1 MTLLRLIASGVALF
15 VQFCVL
21 VCSAFAS
28 MLWITAKY
36 FRQRWRSVR
45 RFEVELE
52 RKGIPKEL
60 REQVVERYKRMPNWL
75 EVAKPWKQRR

>member
-1 MTLLRLIASGVALF
+1 MTLLRLIASGMALF

-21 VCSAFAS
+21 VCSASVS
-28 MLWITAKY
+28 MLWLTAKHS
-36 FRQRWRSVR
+36 RQRWRSVR

-52 RKGIPKEL
+52 RKGVPKEL

-75 EVAKPWKQRR
+75 EVANSWKRRR

>member
-28 MLWITAKY
+28 MLWITVKY
-36 FRQRWRSVR
+36 SRQRWRSVR

-52 RKGIPKEL
+52 RKGVPKEL

-75 EVAKPWKQRR
+75 EVANSWKRRR

>member
-21 VCSAFAS
+21 MCSASAS
-28 MLWITAKY
+28 LLWLMA
-36 FRQRWRSVR
+36 RHSWRRWRSVR

-52 RKGIPKEL
+52 RKGVPKEL
-60 REQVVERYKRMPNWL
+60 REQMVERYKRMPNWL
-75 EVAKPWKQRR
+75 ETANPRKQRR

>member
-1 MTLLRLIASGVALF
+1 MTLLRLIASGMALF
-15 VQFCVL
+15 VRFCVL

-28 MLWITAKY
+28 MLWIMAKHS
-36 FRQRWRSVR
+36 RQRWRSVR

-75 EVAKPWKQRR
+75 EVANSWKRRR

>member
-28 MLWITAKY
+28 MLWITVKHS
-36 FRQRWRSVR
+36 RQRWRSVR

-52 RKGIPKEL
+52 RRGVPKEL

-75 EVAKPWKQRR
+75 EVANSWKQRQ

>member
-21 VCSAFAS
+21 VCSASAS
-28 MLWITAKY
+28 MLWLTAKHY
-36 FRQRWRSVR
+36 RQRRRSVR
-45 RFEVELE
+45 RFEVELG
-52 RKGIPKEL
+52 RKGVPKEL

>member
-21 VCSAFAS
+21 VCSASVS
-28 MLWITAKY
+28 MLWLTAKHY
-36 FRQRWRSVR
+36 RQRWRSVR

-52 RKGIPKEL
+52 RKGVPKEL

-75 EVAKPWKQRR
+75 EVANSWKRRR